1 MASAVDICNL
11 ALANLGDA
19 ADVTSIDP
27 PEGSAQ
33 AERCARFY
41 PIAVAVLLEAHE
53 WGFATR
59 RALLSRFAE
68 NDRGNWLFRYALP
81 AKCLKVI
88 DIACGDRR
96 REEPERE
103 KGACN
108 YEIGLGRDGVKSLY
122 ANVTPVSLRY
132 IGEVDAALFPSGFV
146 MALAWKLSSM
156 LAGPLMKGSEG
167 AKMARYADETAQWYL
182 RQAAALDAQAHQ
194 EYREAVPD
202 WIRGR

>member
-41 PIAVAVLLEAHE
+41 PIAVSVLLESHE

-59 RALLSRFAE
+59 RERLSRFAE
-68 NDRGNWLFRYALP
+68 NDRGCWLYRYALP
-81 AKCLKVI
+81 ARCLKVI
-88 DIACGDRR
+88 DVACGDARR
-96 REEPERE
+96 LAPALD
-103 KGACN
+103 KGLGN
-108 YEIGLGRDGVKSLY
+108 YEIGLGRDGTKCLY
-122 ANVTPVSLRY
+122 TNLTPVYARY
-132 IGEVDAALFPSGFV
+132 VGEVDAALFPSGFV
-146 MALAWKLSSM
+146 MALSWKLASM
-156 LAGPLMKGSEG
+156 LAGPLIKGSEG
-167 AKMARYADETAQWYL
+167 ARMVRYAEEMAQLYL
-182 RQAAALDAQAHQ
+182 RQAALLDAQSHQ
-194 EYREAVPD
+194 EYCEVVPE